1 MNRINKVTT
10 PSEENVDFEE
20 VYLSRGQLMW
30 RAFRKNRLAMVGM
43 WILIVMYIAMI
54 FADFWHRTIHL
65 PKI

>member
-1 MNRINKVTT
+1 MSKEDKDKKKMNNGEQNQQVTT

-54 FADFWHRTIHL
+54 
-65 PKI
+65 